1 MAVNTSDLSAMEQKS
16 DVYRRSTNHSG
27 SDVLLDGLLHAASG
41 TFKNVEY
48 RPHDS
53 DSSLT
58 PTSNYLSF
66 STTSSSSRCSA
77 FFLRGNNTLNVLFS
91 SLFLIL
97 VFNRDV
103 SVQFD
108 FATTDS
114 LRTALS
120 FGCGVSHLM
129 CVNVDSKIQDAAA
142 IAFTRAFYAISN
154 AIQLTIIT

>member
-1 MAVNTSDLSAMEQKS
+1 MLRVRHEFEGRSPVDMGALGEELIQTAV
-16 DVYRRSTNHSG
+16 DVNATEEAHSEAAGRTPWSPRR
-27 SDVLLDGLLHAASG
+27 AAAW
-41 TFKNVEY
+41 
-48 RPHDS
+48 
-53 DSSLT
+53 
-58 PTSNYLSF
+58 PT
-66 STTSSSSRCSA
+66 
-77 FFLRGNNTLNVLFS
+77 TLNVVFS
-91 SLFLIL
+91 APLSGFPLEVLDYTAERKILSL
-97 VFNRDV
+97 VFKEVRRDV
-103 SVQFD
+103 TAHFD